1 MDWAEKYRPQHIAD
15 LQGNKEVIRKLV
27 TWAQEWTVG
36 TKPLLI
42 YGKAGVGKT
51 STAYALARDMNWDV
65 IELNAS
71 DQRTKAAIERV
82 AGSASTHSFTT
93 NRRLILLDEADNL
106 HGSADRG
113 GAKAVVEVIKASQQ
127 PIILIANDLY
137 GVDAAI
143 KAVCEPMVF
152 RSMQSRSLAPL
163 LRSIAR
169 QEGKNIDESVLVDIA
184 ERASGDIRFA
194 INMLYAACIG
204 IDEHISLTIS
214 EKDKRSTIFDVVSA
228 TFEARDPRVLPPL
241 SFEIDET
248 PDQILLWLEENVTL
262 VKDPYALCVCYH
274 RLSFAD
280 QFLGRTL
287 KTQYYTLWRYAS
299 GCMLFGVHA
308 AANGHVIRAKLNP
321 PSRLKKIG
329 IAKRKRLI
337 RQSLYHTIG
346 TNLHMAQT
354 TVREDYI
361 RPVSVLAQ
369 HHPDLCARTL
379 TDNLDLLTLLF
390 EDSTQAKAIVKQ
402 IEKEKKE
409 AEKAQKTL
417 KKTVPKKKEDKKEKV
432 DKKTDKTDEAGER
445 EKTGSLF
452 MSPNEAEQQDQATL
466 HAMEKLSSPV
476 DKEAEAKTQEKTQ
489 AKAESEQKQVD
500 LFSFG

>member
-15 LQGNKEVIRKLV
+15 LQGNKEVIRRLV
-27 TWAQEWTVG
+27 TWAQEWMVG

-42 YGKAGVGKT
+42 YGKAGIGKT
-51 STAYALARDMNWDV
+51 SAAYALARDMDWDV

-71 DQRTKAAIERV
+71 DQRTKGAIERV
-82 AGSASTHSFTT
+82 AGSASTHSFTG
-93 NRRLILLDEADNL
+93 NRRLVLLDEADNL

-113 GAKAVVEVIKASQQ
+113 GAKAVVDVIKASQQ

-143 KAVCEPMVF
+143 KAVCDPVVF
-152 RSMQSRSLAPL
+152 RSLQSRSLAPL

-184 ERASGDIRFA
+184 DRASGDIRCA
-194 INMLYAACIG
+194 VNMLYAASIG
-204 IDEHISLTIS
+204 IDEHISLPIS
-214 EKDKRSTIFDVVSA
+214 GKDKRSTIFDIVSA

-248 PDQILLWLEENVTL
+248 PDQILLWLEENVTR
-262 VKDPYALCVCYH
+262 VKDPHALSACY
-274 RLSFAD
+274 RLLSHAD
-280 QFLGRTL
+280 LFLGRTL

-308 AANGHVIRAKLNP
+308 AATGHVIREKINP
-321 PSRLKKIG
+321 PSRFKKIG
-329 IAKRKRLI
+329 TAKRKRLI
-337 RQSLYHTIG
+337 RQSLYRAIG

-354 TVREDYI
+354 TVREDYL
-361 RPVSVLAQ
+361 RPVSVLSQ
-369 HHPDLCARTL
+369 QHPDLCARTL
-379 TDNLDLLTLLF
+379 TDNPDLLTILL
-390 EDSTQAKAIVKQ
+390 EDAALAKAIAKE

-417 KKTVPKKKEDKKEKV
+417 KKPVPKKKEGTQ
-432 DKKTDKTDEAGER
+432 KKTDKTDKTDKTGKR
-445 EKTGSLF
+445 EKTEKLF
-452 MSPNEAEQQDQATL
+452 ISQNEEKLQGQTSL
-466 HAMEKLSSPV
+466 HAMEKISSPG
-476 DKEAEAKTQEKTQ
+476 DREAQVEQG
-489 AKAESEQKQVD
+489 ESDQKQVD

>member
-15 LQGNKEVIRKLV
+15 LQGNKEIIRKLV

-42 YGKAGVGKT
+42 YGKAGIGKT
-51 STAYALARDMNWDV
+51 SAAYALAHDMNWDI

-71 DQRTKAAIERV
+71 DQRTKASIEWV
-82 AGSASTHSFTT
+82 AGSASTHSFTN

-127 PIILIANDLY
+127 PIILTANDLY

-143 KAVCEPMVF
+143 KAVCEPVVF
-152 RSMQSRSLAPL
+152 RSLQARTLATL
-163 LRSIAR
+163 LRSIAK
-169 QEGKNIDESVLVDIA
+169 QEGKNIDESALLNIA
-184 ERASGDIRFA
+184 ERASGDIRCA
-194 INMLYAACIG
+194 INMLYAAAVG
-204 IDEHISLTIS
+204 IDEHISLAS
-214 EKDKRSTIFDVVSA
+214 SGKDKRSTIFDLVSA
-228 TFEARDPRVLPPL
+228 TFEAKEPRVLPSL

-248 PDQILLWLEENVTL
+248 PDQILIWLEENVTR
-262 VKDPYALCVCYH
+262 VHDPHALCMCYH
-274 RLSFAD
+274 LLSHAD

-308 AANGHVIRAKLNP
+308 AAHGHVIRTKLNP

-329 IAKRKRLI
+329 TAKRKRII
-337 RQSLYHTIG
+337 RQSLYRTIG
-346 TNLHMAQT
+346 ANLHMAQT
-354 TVREDYI
+354 MVREDYI
-361 RPVSVLAQ
+361 RPVSLLAQ
-369 HHPDLCARTL
+369 HHPELCARTL
-379 TDNLDLLTLLF
+379 TDDPDLLTILL
-390 EDSTQAKAIVKQ
+390 EDGAQVKAIIKQ

-409 AEKAQKTL
+409 AEKAQKART
-417 KKTVPKKKEDKKEKV
+417 KKKESTKQKINKTEEIPPAPPLDAEKQITFHTL
-432 DKKTDKTDEAGER
+432 DT
-445 EKTGSLF
+445 S
-452 MSPNEAEQQDQATL
+452 MSAADSKQKADSEPEQEQA
-466 HAMEKLSSPV
+466 
-476 DKEAEAKTQEKTQ
+476 
-489 AKAESEQKQVD
+489 D

>member
-1 MDWAEKYRPQHIAD
+1 MDWAEKYRPHHIAE
-15 LQGNKEVIRKLV
+15 LQGNKEAIRRIV
-27 TWAQEWTVG
+27 SWAQEWSVG

-42 YGKAGVGKT
+42 YGKAGIGKT
-51 STAYALARDMNWDV
+51 SAVYALAHDMHWDI

-82 AGSASTHSFTT
+82 AGSASTHSFTG

-113 GAKAVVEVIKASQQ
+113 GAKAVVEIIKASQQ

-143 KAVCEPMVF
+143 KTACEPLLF
-152 RSMQSRSLAPL
+152 RALQARSISPL
-163 LRSIAR
+163 LRSITK
-169 QEGKNIDESVLVDIA
+169 QEGKIIDETVLDDIA
-184 ERASGDIRFA
+184 QRASGDIRSA
-194 INMLYAACIG
+194 INMLYAASIG
-204 IDEHISLTIS
+204 IDEHISLTTS
-214 EKDKRSTIFDVVSA
+214 EKDKRPTIFDLISA
-228 TFEARDPRVLPPL
+228 TFEAADPRILPHL
-241 SFEIDET
+241 SLEIDET
-248 PDQILLWLEENVTL
+248 PDQVLLWLEENLTL
-262 VKDPYALCVCYH
+262 VTNQEAQCTCYDL
-274 RLSFAD
+274 LSNAD
-280 QFLGRTL
+280 RFLGRTL
-287 KTQYYTLWRYAS
+287 QTQYYTLWRYAS
-299 GCMLFGVHA
+299 GCMLFGINA

-329 IAKRKRLI
+329 TAKRKRLI

-369 HHPDLCARTL
+369 YNPDLCARTL
-379 TDNLDLLTLLF
+379 TDNLDLLTILL
-390 EDSTQAKAIVKQ
+390 EDPTQAKEIVKA

-409 AEKAQKTL
+409 AEKAEKTAS
-417 KKTVPKKKEDKKEKV
+417 KKKETTQKKIHKVNETEKMPPV
-432 DKKTDKTDEAGER
+432 PPA
-445 EKTGSLF
+445 
-452 MSPNEAEQQDQATL
+452 EAEEQTTFHTL
-466 HAMEKLSSPV
+466 DTSISPEEP
-476 DKEAEAKTQEKTQ
+476 KPQT
-489 AKAESEQKQVD
+489 ESEPEQKQVD

>member
-42 YGKAGVGKT
+42 YGKAGIGKT
-51 STAYALARDMNWDV
+51 SAAYALARDMSWDV

-71 DQRTKAAIERV
+71 DQRTKASIERV
-82 AGSASTHSFTT
+82 AGSASTHSFTGD
-93 NRRLILLDEADNL
+93 RRLILLDEADNL

-113 GAKAVVEVIKASQQ
+113 GAKAVVDVIKASQQ

-137 GVDAAI
+137 GVDTAI
-143 KAVCEPMVF
+143 KAACEPVVF
-152 RSMQSRSLAPL
+152 RSLQSRSLAPL
-163 LRSIAR
+163 LRSIVK
-169 QEGKNIDESVLVDIA
+169 QEGKNIDESVLLDIA
-184 ERASGDIRFA
+184 ERASGDIRSA
-194 INMLYAACIG
+194 INMLYAVSIG
-204 IDEHISLTIS
+204 IDEHISLATS
-214 EKDKRSTIFDVVSA
+214 GKDKRSTIFDLVGA
-228 TFEARDPRVLPPL
+228 TFEAREPRVLPHL

-248 PDQILLWLEENVTL
+248 PDQILLWLEENVTR
-262 VKDPYALCVCYH
+262 VQDPHALCMCYDAF
-274 RLSFAD
+274 SQAD

-308 AANGHVIRAKLNP
+308 AAHGHVIRAKLNP

-329 IAKRKRLI
+329 TAKKKRLI
-337 RQSLYHTIG
+337 RQSLYRTIG
-346 TNLHMAQT
+346 ANLHMAQT
-354 TVREDYI
+354 VVREDYI

-379 TDNLDLLTLLF
+379 TDNLDLLTILF
-390 EDSTQAKAIVKQ
+390 EDATQAKAIVKQ

-409 AEKAQKTL
+409 AEKAQKAVTT
-417 KKTVPKKKEDKKEKV
+417 KKNKTEKV
-432 DKKTDKTDEAGER
+432 PPAPPVDAEKQTTLHTLETSISAADSKQEAG
-445 EKTGSLF
+445 
-452 MSPNEAEQQDQATL
+452 AE
-466 HAMEKLSSPV
+466 P
-476 DKEAEAKTQEKTQ
+476 
-489 AKAESEQKQVD
+489 EQKQAD